1 MNIEPYHT
9 DAKLTAGL
17 VDLIEY
23 CQNEEAHLG
32 IKMIEQPDVFE
43 IEHHYQE
50 NGGNFWVATDKKRVV
65 GSIGLLKVGQET
77 AVLKKL
83 FTYPEYRGEPHRLG
97 RHLFQTLL
105 DYTCAQTDLKKLV
118 LDTPMGEKRSHFFYE
133 KQGFKLISR
142 EKLTVD
148 YEFPDRNS
156 LIYERSLKD

>member
-9 DAKLTAGL
+9 NAQLTAGL
-17 VDLIEY
+17 VDLIEF
-23 CQNEEAHLG
+23 CQNDEAHLG

-50 NGGNFWVATDKKRVV
+50 NGGNFWIALDGDKVV
-65 GSIGLLKVGQET
+65 GSIGLLKVGQQT

-97 RHLFQTLL
+97 RKLFQTLL
-105 DYTCAQTDLKKLV
+105 TYAQVQSDIDKLV
-118 LDTPMGEKRSHFFYE
+118 LDTPMGEHRSHFFYE
-133 KQGFKLISR
+133 KQGFKRISR

-148 YEFPDRNS
+148 YEFPDRDS
-156 LIYERSLKD
+156 LIYEREL